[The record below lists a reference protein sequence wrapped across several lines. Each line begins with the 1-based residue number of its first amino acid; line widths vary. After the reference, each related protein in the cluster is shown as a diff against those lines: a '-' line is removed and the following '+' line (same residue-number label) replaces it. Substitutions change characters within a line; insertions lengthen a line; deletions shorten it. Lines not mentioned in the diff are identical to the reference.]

1 MSRKYLILAIAVVA
15 VLALVTASTAYAWP
29 ATASTLQILQPTG
42 EPFANQQVKVAI
54 FNMTKNCVM
63 AWASGTTDEY
73 GNISLNLQPNP
84 LDQPTS
90 GRYNISVFWEAYGHT
105 FLVYTRSNISAAQV
119 ADILSNSSIV
129 LNFTWTFTFRA
140 VTNINGH
147 WNTPLVFQD
156 PETGTYDLPYFKV
169 YLAPSGLP
177 GELPEKSSAVLIFEA
192 SGNKSAYAT
201 KNLTIA
207 TIMVDISESSTGC
220 YHIDKF
226 YNFTLFKDV
235 YWQIHSPEG
244 TEIKVWVGSERLAFN
259 TTGTFESGNI
269 VVDFQGINYTD
280 LVDEGHKFL
289 FDLTKLDDGTYVPV
303 IGNETDHWVVFN
315 DSAYTFI
322 AYVNVND
329 ICGQPLDYY
338 INNVAFTN
346 IIWPRITVFFSYGD
360 FVVRKG
366 IVNTYS
372 MAPFEGYD
380 PGIGTMFFWL
390 PNVTLLLHKN
400 ITLTIVFMNV
410 QIFSEQFN
418 TTAATFYGGHTYL
431 WKNPKPF
438 QGTSYM
444 NWSYIANYSG
454 TGYNVNIFRVNT
466 TLLPVD
472 IVIKDS
478 GVAAVQPLE
487 GAKIILQPP
496 GYDPIYTVT
505 DYGGHV
511 QLPPFSGLLGGVGDN
526 NGPIIAR
533 LGTHPGLLPV
543 PFSLRLKPSA
553 TYTYSLKILWSFP
566 MSEYFVDVTPDD
578 NTFELNASAA
588 LEHINATGNCY
599 IHNFTFIAKV
609 YDVAFKISDLCGR
622 PITATDDPAGSV
634 ILTYTPPDS
643 AKSLTVSIGLTKD
656 GTIALSGV
664 PGGTIKVQLAF
675 KGVLLDPTANST
687 AKELAVNGNIL
698 NASENVF
705 TFPIGDITFR
715 VWSWDTFHTDNPL
728 YLMNISV
735 KLKYFKNGNLVFE
748 QEGMTDCDGKVT
760 FEKVPLKVSTNTSAT
775 NEVLVELYT
784 TNYTPYIRHNLTT
797 TTRDKHIDVDLL
809 VGNWSLTNYIF
820 KKAEPACSNDID
832 IPAWIFSFY
841 LEADDHAGRVLKEFP
856 ATLNGSRTMWV
867 GVALNDSYWEL
878 QPSECTVH
886 CPCQYDTNAT
896 WSIFNLTGFGDEA
909 FGNGMKEA
917 RWVFTSG
924 QFDKN
929 HPHLF
934 VAGAKYDFIVWY
946 GGVIVY
952 NYTITLPRPS
962 KALDWND
969 TIDTLALI
977 NETDLTI
984 TVKELK
990 NPSNVDIAA
999 KYTWNLTKGGEITHP
1014 FYYFIGTK
1022 PGAKP
1027 TLRLITWVSDL
1038 KVYALSN
1045 GGKGLVP
1052 GLNLTLIYADAINPY
1067 FFEHIY
1073 YNRGGYNPLWY
1084 NLVHAALYYGG
1095 SWHNTH
1101 EVIWYKRTVDYA
1113 YSAVDGGEGDL
1124 DGAKNGVIVVPV
1136 PMWQPTVPR
1145 NRAWTSSNY
1154 VKFGGIIKGVYLLAG
1169 DKYGTPN
1176 VPDTPQNFYENY
1188 YMTTS
1193 NPYYGTWYFRSSGT
1207 GMKVYFY
1214 GYLVGPWNFTTST
1227 LDTYTKDWTYVNRP
1241 ATELY
1246 PEWYKFYA
1254 GKWYEFRANKS
1265 TAWIGGVPNYDKS
1278 SWNMTLWS
1286 GAAKVVRTTAM
1297 DGFCACVKTPEG
1309 SGMKN
1314 QPVEVYVNGMNA
1326 VECPECATAMATGYT
1341 GADGCVLFKPKTSG
1355 TTSTPI
1361 GDMPVYSDVVAY
1373 KFNISAAHSWF
1384 LKANLNYT
1392 FKTWLNIDDMV
1403 KPYGLTTKDVIDP
1416 DTMSYTIQFG
1426 EKNNIVGDEIPKP
1439 TGCCPEQI
1447 CVELGWS
1454 AIKVQVFDWAGR
1466 PLKNAMVAAIL
1477 RSPAS
1482 KSMPSAINFTDST
1495 GSTEIYV
1502 PPGNNEYQL
1511 LVYWRD
1517 SYLLFKAG
1525 KIPKS
1530 IVIFDTVTDYD
1541 TPRTYK
1547 PGEGTTLETFVYVG
1561 MIKLV
1566 NADGKP
1572 LSPEALKKIKVT
1584 ITWPDQVVTEH
1595 TPQDDG
1601 RVMIILNKDTVKSWP
1616 APESAKYSPETP
1628 ADIQSQAPHGAYKVV
1643 VTWEGVGTVAQQT
1656 ISIEKGRFETSKQEF
1671 VVKLDVYDVTL
1682 SFKTPF
1688 GTPLAGATVEVV
1700 KPGSSQPITAT
1711 LDANGEITIPEVPP
1725 GQLKV
1730 TVKNWKGLNINYETT
1745 VAREIAAITVDNI
1758 GKMVVHVVGSR
1769 GQGLAGASVDIANV
1783 GTFTTDSSG
1792 TVELELPAGTYKVT
1806 ASKGGRTAST
1816 TVAVQGGKTA
1826 TAELKLDIFI
1836 SIAGWEMSSSE
1847 FLGMLL
1853 LFIILVIVLFIIAH
1867 EYSAWRKRRLA
1878 KVIAPAKE

>member
-1 MSRKYLILAIAVVA
+1 MSRKYLILAVAIVA

-29 ATASTLQILQPTG
+29 ATASTIQILQPTG
-42 EPFANQQVKVAI
+42 EPFANQYVKVAI
-54 FNMTKNCVM
+54 FNMSKNCVM
-63 AWASGTTDEY
+63 AFASGTTDAY
-73 GNISLNLQPNP
+73 GKIALTLRPNP
-84 LDQPTS
+84 LDEPVN

-105 FLVYTRSNISAAQV
+105 FLVYTRANISAAD
-119 ADILSNSSIV
+119 AAAILSNSSIV
-129 LNFTWTFTFRA
+129 LNFTWTLTFRA
-140 VTNINGH
+140 VTNLNGT
-147 WNTPLVFQD
+147 WSTPLVFKD

-177 GELPEKSSAVLIFEA
+177 GAFPKKSSAVLIFEA
-192 SGNKSAYAT
+192 PGDTDAYAK

-207 TIMVDISESSTGC
+207 TIMVDVSESTTGC

-259 TTGTFESGNI
+259 TTGTFENGNI
-269 VVDFQGINYTD
+269 TVTFQGINYTD
-280 LVDEGHKFL
+280 LIDEGHKAL
-289 FDLTKLDDGTYVPV
+289 FNLSGLDAGDYGVTVV
-303 IGNETDHWVVFN
+303 GNETDHWVVFN

-322 AYVNVND
+322 AYVNVSD
-329 ICGQPLDYY
+329 ICGQPL
-338 INNVAFTN
+338 NHFLTHPTFSK
-346 IIWPRITVFFSYGD
+346 IIWPRVFVYFSYGD
-360 FVVRKG
+360 FVVRRG
-366 IVNTYS
+366 VVNAS
-372 MAPFEGYD
+372 SVAPYDGFD
-380 PGIGTMFFWL
+380 PGIGSMFFWL

-400 ITLTIVFMNV
+400 LTITVVFMNIQV
-410 QIFSEQFN
+410 FSEQFN
-418 TTAATFYGGHTYL
+418 TTASAFYGGHSYL
-431 WKNPKPF
+431 WSNPAPF

-444 NWSYIANYSG
+444 NWTYTSIGNFSVSAFK
-454 TGYNVNIFRVNT
+454 INT

-478 GVAAVQPLE
+478 GIAAVQPLE

-496 GYDPIYTVT
+496 GYDPLYTVT

-511 QLPPFSGLLGGVGDN
+511 QLPPFEAVLGGVGDN

-533 LGTHPGLLPV
+533 KGVWPGLLPV

-553 TYTYSLKILWSFP
+553 IYTYSLRILWAFP
-566 MSEYFVDVTPDD
+566 MSEYFVDVTPED
-578 NTFELNASAA
+578 NVIELNASAA
-588 LEHINATGNCY
+588 LQYINESGKCY
-599 IHNFTFIAKV
+599 IHNFTILAKV
-609 YDVAFKISDLCGR
+609 YDVAFKITDLCGR

-634 ILTYTPPDS
+634 ILTYTTPDGS
-643 AKSLTVSIGLTKD
+643 KSLTVSIGLTQD

-687 AKELAVNGNIL
+687 AKEIVVDGNIL

-715 VWSWDTFHTDNPL
+715 VWSWDTFHTDSPL
-728 YLMNISV
+728 YLMNLSV
-735 KLKYFKNGNLVFE
+735 KLKYFKNNKLVFE

-760 FEKVPLKVSTNTSAT
+760 FEKVPLQVSTNTTAN

-784 TNYTPYIRHNLTT
+784 TNYTPYIRHNITGV
-797 TTRDKHIDVDLL
+797 KHHDVGLL

-820 KKAEPACSNDID
+820 KKVEPACGNDID

-841 LEADDHAGRVLKEFP
+841 LEADDHAGRILKAFD
-856 ATLNGSRTMWV
+856 ATTYHGVKMWV

-878 QPSECTVH
+878 QPSECTVQ
-886 CPCQYDTNAT
+886 CPCEYDTNAT
-896 WSIFNLTGFGDEA
+896 WSIFNITGFGTKDYGNGVDEA
-909 FGNGMKEA
+909 K
-917 RWVFTSG
+917 WIFTSG
-924 QFDKN
+924 QFSKA

-934 VAGAKYDFIVWY
+934 VAGAQYDFIVWY
-946 GGVIVY
+946 GGVVVY
-952 NYTITLPRPS
+952 NYTVTLPRPS

-969 TIDTLALI
+969 TIDTLACI
-977 NETDLTI
+977 NETDTKVSI
-984 TVKELK
+984 KEMAH
-990 NPSNVDIAA
+990 PSSVDIAT
-999 KYTWNLTKGGEITHP
+999 KYKWNLTKGGEIKHP

-1022 PGAKP
+1022 PGSRP
-1027 TLRLITWVSDL
+1027 TLRLITWVIDL
-1038 KVYALSN
+1038 QVYTLSN

-1052 GLNLTLIYADAINPY
+1052 GLNLTLVYSSAINTTWLT
-1067 FFEHIY
+1067 ESD
-1073 YNRGGYNPLWY
+1073 
-1084 NLVHAALYYGG
+1084 A
-1095 SWHNTH
+1095 T
-1101 EVIWYKRTVDYA
+1101 IWAKLTNITDFSDETIDYA
-1113 YSAVDGGEGDL
+1113 FSAVDGGTGDM
-1124 DGAKNGVIVVPV
+1124 DNAKNGVIDILVPV
-1136 PMWQPTVPR
+1136 WAPTVPR
-1145 NRAWTSSNY
+1145 DREWTRY
-1154 VKFGGIIKGVYLLAG
+1154 GVKFGAVLKYIWLLAG
-1169 DKYGTPN
+1169 SKYGTPN
-1176 VPDTPQNFYENY
+1176 VPDTPENLDITLWYRFSGNY
-1188 YMTTS
+1188 YS
-1193 NPYYGTWYFRSSGT
+1193 FSSGDER
-1207 GMKVYFY
+1207 VYLY
-1214 GYLVGPWNFTTST
+1214 GYLVGPWNFTTSVVADK
-1227 LDTYTKDWTYVNRP
+1227 LAYYSSGRYY
-1241 ATELY
+1241 ATSLY
-1246 PEWYKFYA
+1246 PEWYKYYEGA
-1254 GKWYEFRANKS
+1254 WYEFRANKS
-1265 TAWIGGVPNYDKS
+1265 TAWIGGVPDYDGS
-1278 SWNMTLWS
+1278 SWNLTLWS
-1286 GAAKVVRTTAM
+1286 GAAKMVRTLAM

-1309 SGMKN
+1309 NGMKN
-1314 QPVEVYVNGMNA
+1314 QPIEVYVNNLKA
-1326 VECPECATAMATGYT
+1326 LECPECAAAMATGYT
-1341 GADGCVLFKPKTSG
+1341 GADGCALFKPKTSG
-1355 TTSTPI
+1355 TTETPI
-1361 GDMPVYSDVVAY
+1361 GSIPVYSDVVAF
-1373 KFNISAAHSWF
+1373 KFNVSTAWDEP
-1384 LKANLNYT
+1384 LNTNLSYT
-1392 FKTWLNIDDMV
+1392 FKTWLNIDDLV

-1416 DTMSYTIQFG
+1416 DTMSYTIVFG
-1426 EKNNIVGDEIPKP
+1426 ERNNILGNEIPKP

-1454 AIKVQVFDWAGR
+1454 AIKVTVYDWAGR

-1477 RSPAS
+1477 RSPLS
-1482 KSMPSAINFTDST
+1482 KSMPSAINFTADD
-1495 GSTEIYV
+1495 GSTVIYV
-1502 PPGNNEYQL
+1502 PPGTNEYQL

-1517 SYLLFKAG
+1517 SYLLYEAG

-1572 LSPEALKKIKVT
+1572 LSSEALKKIKVT
-1584 ITWPDQVVTEH
+1584 ITWPDMVVTHHE
-1595 TPQDDG
+1595 PQDDG
-1601 RVMIILNKDTVKSWP
+1601 RVMIILNKNAEPQWP

-1671 VVKLDVYDVTL
+1671 VVKLDVYDVIL

-1688 GTPLAGATVEVV
+1688 GTPLAGATVVIT
-1700 KPGSSQPITAT
+1700 KPGSSQEISAT

-1730 TVKNWKGLNINYETT
+1730 AVKDWKGLNINYETT
-1745 VAREIAAITVDNI
+1745 VAREMAAITVDKI
-1758 GKMVVHVVGSR
+1758 GKLVVHVVGSR
-1769 GQGLAGASVDIANV
+1769 GQGLAGASVEIEGV
-1783 GTFTTDSSG
+1783 GTYTTDSSG
-1792 TVELELPAGTYKVT
+1792 SVELELPAGTYKVT